1 MQPTRADQPL
11 RSFRQDAYRSL
22 GRRNDSLFELLEA
35 ALGSSGP
42 ANLVHLS
49 LVEAFRRRWPSVS
62 DALAEGQVYPARCRA
77 LIHQYL
83 DAPADGGRPV
93 WVGDTTTWERSAAK
107 TSPERTWGHRS
118 TAGIPQDGVVPA
130 WEYEWLVDTP
140 EPGSSWVR
148 PLDVRRRGPRAGTPT
163 QVAVR
168 VVRAALARYRAGAAR
183 PVGAYDSSYDP
194 VTFVRAELAADI
206 DILVRLRT
214 NRRFFRAPGPY
225 AGRGPH
231 RKHGDVLKISDP
243 TTHGT
248 PDRTATL
255 ADPVHGQVQ
264 VDSWEDLHVQTAADA
279 PFTLVRI
286 DVERLPRHTKRPKP
300 IWLAWIGGALPDDL
314 HDLWR
319 WYCRRYLVE
328 HGFRFLKHDLGWT
341 TVRPSHPH
349 AADRWSWLLALAL
362 WMLWLARPLVADCR
376 LPWERPLPPHRL
388 TPVRVRRACPALFRQ
403 LGTPARP
410 PRTRG
415 ISPGRRLGQTQ
426 TPRERFQ
433 PVRRRQN
440 APPNARLKR

>member
-1 MQPTRADQPL
+1 MQQTTADQPL
-11 RSFRQDAYRSL
+11 RTFRQSVYRSL
-22 GRRNDSLFELLEA
+22 GRRKDTLFELLEA

-49 LVEAFRRRWPSVS
+49 LAEAFRRRWSSAS

-77 LIHQYL
+77 LIHQYV
-83 DAPADGGRPV
+83 DAPSDGGRPV
-93 WVGDTTTWERSAAK
+93 WVGDTTTWARPAAK
-107 TSPERTWGHRS
+107 TSRERTWGHRS

-163 QVAVR
+163 RVAVR
-168 VVRAALARYRAGAAR
+168 AVRAALARYRAGAAR
-183 PVGAYDSSYDP
+183 PVAAYDSSYDP
-194 VTFVRAELAADI
+194 VTFVRAGLDL

-225 AGRGPH
+225 PGRGRR
-231 RKHGDVLKISDP
+231 RKHGDVLKIADP
-243 TTHGT
+243 ATRGT

-255 ADPVHGQVQ
+255 DDPIHGQVR
-264 VDSWEDLHVQTAADA
+264 VDAWQDLHVQAAADA

-300 IWLAWIGGALPDDL
+300 LWLAWIGGLVPDDL

-341 TVRPSHPH
+341 TARPSHPH
-349 AADRWSWLLALAL
+349 AADRWSWLMALAL
-362 WMLWLARPLVADCR
+362 WMLWLARPLVADHR

-388 TPVRVRRACPALFRQ
+388 TPVRVRRAGPPLFRR

-415 ISPGRRLGQTQ
+415 ISPGRRPGQRPP
-426 TPRERFQ
+426 PRPRF
-433 PVRRRQN
+433 PTVLRRHN
-440 APPNARLKR
+440 ARPNSRLKR